1 MDNRAI
7 GVFDSGLGGLTAVR
21 ELRRLLPNEN
31 IVYFG
36 DTGRVPYGSR
46 GKEVIARYAHQDI
59 RFLQSHNVKMI
70 VCACGTVSSVLG
82 GELDEKS
89 ELPSTGVLLPAAR
102 AACAA
107 SVGGRIGIIG
117 TAATIRSGALEQ
129 AIRSIRPD
137 AHIVGNACPLLVPI
151 AEAGLAHP
159 ESVIAREAVAM
170 YLAPLKAEGID
181 TLVLGCTHF
190 PLFSQLISEYF
201 DHKVTLID
209 SGQEV
214 ARFVQGF
221 MAGHGML
228 CDPAQQGS
236 CAFYV
241 SDDVEGFIPT
251 AELFLGDSIAQQVSR
266 VSVDTL

>member
-59 RFLQSHNVKMI
+59 RFLQSHDVKMI

-82 GELDEKS
+82 KELNEDADQ
-89 ELPSTGVLLPAAR
+89 PSTGVLLPAAQ
-102 AACAA
+102 AACAR
-107 SVGGRIGIIG
+107 STNGRIGIIG

-129 AIRSIRPD
+129 AIRDIRPD

-151 AEAGLAHP
+151 AEAGLAGTDNP
-159 ESVIAREAVAM
+159 IAREAVAM

-228 CDPAQQGS
+228 CDPTQQGS

>member
-59 RFLQSHNVKMI
+59 RFLQSHDVKMI

-82 GELDEKS
+82 KELDE
-89 ELPSTGVLLPAAR
+89 EAALPSTGVLLPAAQ
-102 AACAA
+102 AACAR
-107 SVGGRIGIIG
+107 SLSGRIGIIG
-117 TAATIRSGALEQ
+117 TAATIRSGALAR

-137 AHIVGNACPLLVPI
+137 ARIFGNACPLLVPI
-151 AEAGLAHP
+151 AEAGLAKP
-159 ESVIAREAVAM
+159 DNVIAREAVAM
-170 YLAPLKAEGID
+170 YLAPLKKEGID

-190 PLFSQLISEYF
+190 PLFYDLINEYF
-201 DHKVTLID
+201 DYQVELVD
-209 SGQEV
+209 SGREV
-214 ARFVQGF
+214 ARHVQAF
-221 MAGHGML
+221 LTSHDML
-228 CDPAQQGS
+228 CDPAQRS
-236 CAFYV
+236 KCDFYV
-241 SDDVEGFIPT
+241 SDDVDGFVPT
-251 AELFLGDSIAQQVSR
+251 AELFLGDTIGHRVSR
-266 VSVDTL
+266 VEVDTL

>member
-21 ELRRLLPNEN
+21 ELRRLLPHEN

-59 RFLQSHNVKMI
+59 RFLQSHDVKMI

-82 GELDEKS
+82 KELNEDADQ
-89 ELPSTGVLLPAAR
+89 PSTGVLLPAAQ
-102 AACAA
+102 AACAR
-107 SVGGRIGIIG
+107 STNGRIGIIG
-117 TAATIRSGALEQ
+117 TAATIRSGALAK
-129 AIRSIRPD
+129 AIRTIRPE
-137 AHIVGNACPLLVPI
+137 ARIFGNACPLLVPI
-151 AEAGLAHP
+151 AEAGLARP
-159 ESVIAREAVAM
+159 DNVIAREAVAM

-201 DHKVTLID
+201 DHQVELVD

-214 ARFVQGF
+214 ARFVQNFLTGRNL
-221 MAGHGML
+221 L
-228 CDPAQQGS
+228 CDPAQQGK
-236 CAFYV
+236 CDFYV

-251 AELFLGDSIAQQVSR
+251 AELFLGDSIAQQVRR
-266 VSVDTL
+266 VEVDTL

>member
-31 IVYFG
+31 IIYFG

-59 RFLQSHNVKMI
+59 RFLQSHDVKMI

-82 GELDEKS
+82 KELNEEAD
-89 ELPSTGVLLPAAR
+89 LPSTGVLLPAAQ
-102 AACAA
+102 AACAR
-107 SVGGRIGIIG
+107 STSGRIGIIG
-117 TAATIRSGALEQ
+117 TAATIRSGALAR
-129 AIRSIRPD
+129 AIRTIRPD
-137 AHIVGNACPLLVPI
+137 ARIFGNACPLLVPI
-151 AEAGLAHP
+151 AEAGLAGTDSP
-159 ESVIAREAVAM
+159 IAREAVAM
-170 YLAPLKAEGID
+170 YLAPLKAENID

-190 PLFSQLISEYF
+190 PLFSRLISEYF
-201 DHKVTLID
+201 DHQVELVD

-214 ARFVQGF
+214 ARFVQNF
-221 MAGHGML
+221 LTSRNLL
-228 CDPAQQGS
+228 CDPGRQGS
-236 CAFYV
+236 CQFYV